1 MQLVALGNINADYL
15 RKCTEFAFRRT
26 HKNIGI
32 VMEKQTKP
40 RTQVAKQLEK
50 VIIKADGKQYAD
62 ILRTVK
68 GSVNIDKAGIMVNAR
83 GTKVEIKNK
92 NDTVF
97 LTGIDGDVG
106 KDEIVQAIKDSIGGE
121 MQLQDIEI
129 VSIRPTQYG
138 GQNATV
144 VLNKQWA
151 IELCKR
157 GTIRIGWTP
166 CHVRQR
172 INITRCYRCLEFG
185 HHKWE
190 CKGKEGWTPCH
201 VRQRINITRC
211 YRCLEFGHH
220 KWECKGKDN
229 TSTCLKCGNSDH
241 RAKECTGESYC
252 LTCKKN
258 GHRAD
263 QTRCGTRTDVAALIL
278 TKNVEVIGHSAG
290 DGHLVLELETC
301 DIVCCYVSPNIEMHQ
316 YELEVDNIMNRIDRR
331 QTIVLGDINAKS
343 PQWGASRTDKK
354 GAYWLQWIHALDM
367 VVLNTGR
374 EPTAYWLQW
383 IHALD
388 MVVLNTGREPTFVRG
403 QTKFGYGGSKHGSK
417 EGVLDQDSLTEHNY
431 ISFEIKGAKKERSI
445 GKGKPITTV
454 DWDRFRRS
462 IRTMADETEAQE
474 HDQCTRLIQ
483 AAYRKSTQKQ
493 CNTTNTPYWW
503 NENID
508 KKRKQCKRRKAANDA
523 KEAYKV
529 CKKDLVKTIRDTK
542 WQCWKRLCAELDT
555 NIWGDAYRI
564 VTKKFGMLAPYDLS
578 IDKRRQILCVLF
590 PPSLEK
596 LGSGAPAGNVPPFT
610 ADELE
615 CATVS
620 MKPGKAPGLECPP
633 LYG

>member
-1 MQLVALGNINADYL
+1 M
-15 RKCTEFAFRRT
+15 
-26 HKNIGI
+26 
-32 VMEKQTKP
+32 
-40 RTQVAKQLEK
+40 
-50 VIIKADGKQYAD
+50 
-62 ILRTVK
+62 
-68 GSVNIDKAGIMVNAR
+68 S
-83 GTKVEIKNK
+83 
-92 NDTVF
+92 
-97 LTGIDGDVG
+97 
-106 KDEIVQAIKDSIGGE
+106 
-121 MQLQDIEI
+121 
-129 VSIRPTQYG
+129 
-138 GQNATV
+138 
-144 VLNKQWA
+144 
-151 IELCKR
+151 
-157 GTIRIGWTP
+157 
-166 CHVRQR
+166 
-172 INITRCYRCLEFG
+172 
-185 HHKWE
+185 
-190 CKGKEGWTPCH
+190 
-201 VRQRINITRC
+201 
-211 YRCLEFGHH
+211 
-220 KWECKGKDN
+220 
-229 TSTCLKCGNSDH
+229 
-241 RAKECTGESYC
+241 
-252 LTCKKN
+252 
-258 GHRAD
+258 
-263 QTRCGTRTDVAALIL
+263 RTDVAALIL
-278 TKNVEVIGHSAG
+278 TKNVEVIGHSVG

-374 EPTAYWLQW
+374 EPT
-383 IHALD
+383 
-388 MVVLNTGREPTFVRG
+388 FVRG
-403 QTKFGYGGSKHGSK
+403 QTKSYIDVTLSTNLIAKQITDWKG
-417 EGVLDQDSLTEHNY
+417 LDHDSLTEHNY
-431 ISFEIKGAKKERSI
+431 IFFEIKGAKKERSI

-508 KKRKQCKRRKAANDA
+508 KKRKQCNKLRRNQTRAARSQGVNRQAANDA

-578 IDKRRQILCVLF
+578 IDKRRQILCVFF

-596 LGSGAPAGNVPPFT
+596 LRSGAPAGNVPPFT

-615 CATVS
+615 CATVN
-620 MKPGKAPGLECPP
+620 MKPVGAADERTLMERANQC
-633 LYG
+633 LQEISNNSS